1 MRGIVPRISWAV
13 TGEDSGDLAA
23 LIATAVL
30 SYPVLL
36 GLCAVL
42 PAPPLLGGKWFTLA
56 CLIGASTIGVVLGG
70 MFTPTT
76 EGEAQRFGS
85 LGSFIAGL
93 GGALLIAAIK
103 KPLVSSLQTA
113 VSEPQY
119 TGPVY
124 VTVVATLL
132 AASITVVARKTAADH
147 AMRKK
152 REQLELKKAPT
163 GEPGTPPSG

>member
-1 MRGIVPRISWAV
+1 
-13 TGEDSGDLAA
+13 
-23 LIATAVL
+23 
-30 SYPVLL
+30 
-36 GLCAVL
+36 
-42 PAPPLLGGKWFTLA
+42 
-56 CLIGASTIGVVLGG
+56 
-70 MFTPTT
+70 
-76 EGEAQRFGS
+76 
-85 LGSFIAGL
+85 L

-147 AMRKK
+147 AMMKK